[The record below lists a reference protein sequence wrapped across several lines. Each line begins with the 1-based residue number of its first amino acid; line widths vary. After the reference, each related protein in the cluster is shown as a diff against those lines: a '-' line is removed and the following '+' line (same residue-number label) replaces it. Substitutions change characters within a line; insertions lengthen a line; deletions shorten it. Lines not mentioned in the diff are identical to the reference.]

1 MWSLETLSKEQVVLM
16 ETENPRLAESL
27 EYEEVLK
34 IDKEGNLT
42 VTKVY

>member
-1 MWSLETLSKEQVVLM
+1 M

-27 EYEEVLK
+27 KYEEVLR
-34 IDKEGNLT
+34 IDKEGNLI